1 MNLVTNAA
9 ESMTDGTG
17 QIQLRTGVVQLDA
30 LPAKVLFADSMTP
43 GQHVYFEVSDTGC
56 GMNAETCE
64 RIFDPFFTTKF
75 TGRGLGLAAV
85 AGIVRAHRGGIE
97 VESKPDVGTRFRV
110 LLPASEGHVAQ
121 STVEHPPVDG
131 WRTSGMAL
139 VIDDDEGVR
148 ELAEDIL
155 RRTGMTVLTASD
167 GHEGV
172 KLFGIH
178 ADAIRLVL
186 LDRTMPA
193 LSGSDTFAAI
203 RALRSDAKVVL
214 VSGYS
219 EERATADLA
228 LQGLAGFLGKPF
240 LPEALV
246 ARVREVLEGS

>member
-1 MNLVTNAA
+1 
-9 ESMTDGTG
+9 
-17 QIQLRTGVVQLDA
+17 
-30 LPAKVLFADSMTP
+30 
-43 GQHVYFEVSDTGC
+43 
-56 GMNAETCE
+56 
-64 RIFDPFFTTKF
+64 
-75 TGRGLGLAAV
+75 
-85 AGIVRAHRGGIE
+85 
-97 VESKPDVGTRFRV
+97 
-110 LLPASEGHVAQ
+110 
-121 STVEHPPVDG
+121 VEHPPVDG

-148 ELAEDIL
+148 DLAEDIL

-203 RALRSDAKVVL
+203 RALRPDAKVVL

-219 EERATADLA
+219 EERATADLTF
-228 LQGLAGFLGKPF
+228 QGLAGFLGKPF